1 MSYWEMNLRPFV
13 CILEIVSAIC
23 GDLFPFH
30 RLFDL
35 KNTGR
40 PFYPIANYIRS
51 NLGIV
56 IAFVPICTS
65 SCWNGDFFV
74 SFETFF
80 FSFGINFRPKG
91 THGNFTNAAYNK
103 NRVVPVTVIR
113 GVVKH
118 RVFSTIQLMECFKN
132 TSDVCQFKW
141 MEEGLWVS
149 FETFFMWIQYS
160 SKRHTR
166 QFHTRALHIINRE
179 RSQLEYRHGH

>member
-35 KNTGR
+35 KNRGR

-80 FSFGINFRPKG
+80 FHLESIFDQKAHTAISQTLHTIKTEWSQSRSLEAWWSTEFSQQSNWWSALKTLQMCVSSNRWRQNLNEGI
-91 THGNFTNAAYNK
+91 
-103 NRVVPVTVIR
+103 
-113 GVVKH
+113 
-118 RVFSTIQLMECFKN
+118 
-132 TSDVCQFKW
+132 
-141 MEEGLWVS
+141 WVS
-149 FETFFMWIQYS
+149 FETFFSCGINIRP
-160 SKRHTR
+160 KGTNGNFTHT
-166 QFHTRALHIINRE
+166 HCI
-179 RSQLEYRHGH
+179 